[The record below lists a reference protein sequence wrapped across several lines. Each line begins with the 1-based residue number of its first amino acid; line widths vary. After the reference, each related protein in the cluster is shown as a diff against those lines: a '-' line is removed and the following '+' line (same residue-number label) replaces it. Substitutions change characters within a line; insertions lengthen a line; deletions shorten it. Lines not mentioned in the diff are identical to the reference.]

1 MRSIWQQFRSLPWW
15 GQALLWV
22 LLLPIVVSVWV
33 WQTSYP
39 RWARLAAV
47 GAVGLL
53 TGIALFSDGE
63 AETQPVAATQP
74 GTTVTQTVTV
84 TESTSTKTVAT
95 LAQEP
100 APHQPRTYVVERVI
114 DGDTIKLASGATVRL
129 VQIDAPERADGECFS
144 RKATRTLERL
154 LPPQISVRLRFDPN
168 LDKVDG
174 NDRRLA
180 YVFKGEE
187 LVNLTLVR
195 RGAASAYFF
204 DGARGRY
211 AGKIDAAAQEA
222 KAAGR
227 GLWGACSATEY
238 NPSAQVVA
246 LEPAPEPEPVAPPV
260 ALASSCHPSY
270 EGACL
275 DPSASDYDCSGGS
288 GNGPEYTGYVRVVGY
303 DEYGLDGDGDG
314 QGCE

>member
-1 MRSIWQQFRSLPWW
+1 MASVWQRFRSWRWW
-15 GQALLWV
+15 AQALLWL
-22 LLLPIVVSVWV
+22 LLLPVVTSVWV
-33 WQTSYP
+33 LQTKYP
-39 RWARLAAV
+39 LWARLTAV

-53 TGIALFSDGE
+53 TGIALFSDTE
-63 AETQPVAATQP
+63 ADTQPLAATQP
-74 GTTVTQTVTV
+74 STTVTRTVTV
-84 TESTSTKTVAT
+84 TESTSTETGAT
-95 LAQEP
+95 LAEEP
-100 APHQPRTYVVERVI
+100 AARLPRTYVVERVI
-114 DGDTIKLASGATVRL
+114 DGDTIKLSSGATVRL

-144 RKATRTLERL
+144 RKATRTLEKL
-154 LPPQISVRLRFDPN
+154 LPPQIGVRLRFDPD
-168 LDKVDG
+168 LDKVDR

-180 YVFKGEE
+180 YVFKGKE
-187 LVNLTLVR
+187 LINLTLVR

-204 DGARGRY
+204 EGERGRY
-211 AGKIDAAAQEA
+211 AAKIDAAAQEA

-238 NPSAQVVA
+238 NPLVQVAA
-246 LEPAPEPEPVAPPV
+246 LVPAPEPEPVAPPV
-260 ALASSCHPSY
+260 ALASNCHPSY